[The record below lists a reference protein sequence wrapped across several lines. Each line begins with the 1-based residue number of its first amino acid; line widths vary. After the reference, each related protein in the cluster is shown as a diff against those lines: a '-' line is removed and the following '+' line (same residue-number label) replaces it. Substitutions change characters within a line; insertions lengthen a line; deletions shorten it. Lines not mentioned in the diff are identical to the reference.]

1 VKVAATPPNVTLVA
15 PVKLLPRI
23 VTDVPTGPI
32 TGENAVTTKSV
43 GLIALP
49 SDAVSAIL
57 PVAAASGTV
66 AVIRVALLIVKKA
79 ALVPLN
85 VTAVTPVRSLPTIAI
100 TSPTPPA
107 EG

>member
-1 VKVAATPPNVTLVA
+1 
-15 PVKLLPRI
+15 
-23 VTDVPTGPI
+23 
-32 TGENAVTTKSV
+32 
-43 GLIALP
+43 
-49 SDAVSAIL
+49 
-57 PVAAASGTV
+57 
-66 AVIRVALLIVKKA
+66 LIVKKA